1 MASWA
6 VGVGHDPQALP
17 EVWCADPRRAD
28 IERPA
33 GVARSFHVSLNK
45 VEPREAS
52 LARNLL
58 AKHNLRVSLSDEVV
72 PRRPQMP
79 LISKPKLRA
88 SLAERLA
95 RTGTRPNRSIIW
107 PAGSAKGERPDADT
121 GEEVALGVR
130 AEVIGVHVLY
140 GSFVDVARR
149 DVPGGNQVAEPLGG
163 VGVVLVVVGDMHG
176 YAALRFGCA
185 P

>member
-6 VGVGHDPQALP
+6 VGVGHDPQALS
-17 EVWCADPRRAD
+17 EVRSADPRRAD
-28 IERPA
+28 IERCA
-33 GVARSFHVSLNK
+33 GVVLSLHVSLNK

-58 AKHNLRVSLSDEVV
+58 PKDDFRTALSDEMMPCWPKV
-72 PRRPQMP
+72 P

-107 PAGSAKGERPDADT
+107 PSGAAKGERPDADT

-130 AEVIGVHVLY
+130 AEVIGVYVLDRA
-140 GSFVDVARR
+140 FVDVARR
-149 DVPGGNQVAEPLGG
+149 DVAGGDQVA
-163 VGVVLVVVGDMHG
+163 
-176 YAALRFGCA
+176 
-185 P
+185 